1 MRTFRLALLTALTA
15 LAFVGCKKDDD
26 DPARP
31 SRVTFLFTTDE
42 HSHLFAF
49 GNEGADWPL
58 PYTAGDGSLQG
69 GIARRATILNAQR
82 TAATQRG
89 GESVVVSSG
98 DWSQGTLAA
107 VAFTTNDPDL
117 GLMRA
122 VGYEVVA
129 LGNHEFELG
138 PAALAAA
145 VNASVAAGQA
155 PPLVMTNLAFS
166 AASSADDA
174 LAALYG
180 ERGSG
185 KAITRSRIHVTQR
198 GIRIGFVSDL
208 GFDASRGAAAAAPVT
223 FGCPLTPATT
233 ADGYAAC
240 VAGIV
245 QAEVDSLRA
254 EGVDAVVLLGHG
266 GVSANPA
273 VPGDDE
279 RLTKLLSGVDLV
291 LAGHTHLQKALQYIA
306 DKDGFDVPLLAAP
319 ALGRAVGK
327 VELMLHGG
335 GRPTVI
341 EDQTEFLPVDSTTA
355 PTASPTVR
363 EALTELVAGVEA
375 AFLPGTLSLVEGAPV
390 ADDPAVAGDLY
401 FRELCSPSFPIVGL
415 RQPGETNALNLDTDA
430 MRAVLAGIGQAT
442 EIAIQNSGSMRAD
455 FFAGGAAAG
464 DGITMADVYR
474 MAPLG
479 GDPTTG
485 TPGYPLVRAY
495 MTAAELRAAF
505 EGTLPMAYPL
515 SPIYSPDYYL
525 SPAGLKVKYDPSR
538 PPLDP
543 TNPLYPVSPGW
554 TTYVALVA
562 ADGTETPLYDATVDL
577 SPTLPPGWL
586 VNPADRHSVVT
597 TYYVA
602 SFATYFGLHLYA
614 DATTPTPLASLA
626 DVVVK
631 WPVTGSPTVKDHQ
644 VLGKY
649 IYGACS
655 GGDLPPIYDESN
667 ATYGA
672 VPRRVL
678 CEGPYCL

>member
-1 MRTFRLALLTALTA
+1 MRTFRLALLSTLTA
-15 LAFVGCKKDDD
+15 LALAGCSKDDD
-26 DPARP
+26 NPARP
-31 SRVTFLFTTDE
+31 SRVTILFTTDE

-58 PYTAGDGSLQG
+58 PYTAGDGALKG
-69 GIARRATILNAQR
+69 GIARRATILSAQR
-82 TAATQRG
+82 AAATQRG

-107 VAFTTNDPDL
+107 VAFTTNNPDL

-145 VNASVAAGQA
+145 INASVAAGQA

-166 AASSADDA
+166 AASTADDA

-198 GIRIGFVSDL
+198 GVRLGFVSDL
-208 GFDASRGAAAAAPVT
+208 GFDASRGAAAATPVT
-223 FGCPLTPATT
+223 FGCPLTSATT

-240 VAGIV
+240 VAAIV

-291 LAGHTHLQKALQYIA
+291 LAGHTHLQKDLAYLA
-306 DKDGFDVPLLAAP
+306 DKDGFEVPVVAAP

-335 GRPTVI
+335 GRPTVV
-341 EDQTEFLPVDSTTA
+341 EDQTEFLAVDGTTA

-363 EALTELVAGVEA
+363 GALADLIEGVEA
-375 AFLPGTLSLVEGAPV
+375 AFLPGTLSLIEGAAV

-401 FRELCSPSFPIVGL
+401 FKELCSPSFPIVGL

-430 MRAVLAGIGQAT
+430 MRAILVGLGLPT
-442 EIAIQNSGSMRAD
+442 DFAIQNSGSMRAD

-464 DGITMADVYR
+464 DGISIADVYR

-485 TPGYPLVRAY
+485 TPGYPLVRAA
-495 MTAAELRAAF
+495 MTAAEVRAAF

-525 SPAGLKVKYDPSR
+525 SPAGLKVRYDPSR

-543 TNPLYPVSPGW
+543 ADPLYPAGPGW
-554 TTYVALVA
+554 TTYLALVA
-562 ADGTETPLYDATVDL
+562 ADGSETVLYDASVNL
-577 SPTLPPGWL
+577 GGGLPPGWTSDPTAL
-586 VNPADRHSVVT
+586 RTFVT

-602 SFATYFGLHLYA
+602 SFAQYFGLTLR
-614 DATTPTPLASLA
+614 DPATGAPLASLA
-626 DVVVK
+626 DAIVK

-649 IYGACS
+649 IYGACA
-655 GGDLPPIYDESN
+655 GGDLPPIYDEAN